1 MTYLTR
7 YFSNAVISL
16 FLLVSFSMLMG
27 QENRISDDP
36 VVEISGKATVYEHLN
51 NISSQT
57 GLLFIYDSQLIDNN
71 LEIRVR
77 KGKYP
82 LSRAL
87 KIVTGINDVSY
98 ELIDSYILLLKDKYG
113 KESSSAT
120 APAGRDSVIVTSGRM
135 TDRITGEPVVYGSV
149 NIKESS
155 SGIISNLNGEFRL
168 ILPDSLR
175 SAVIRFSHLG
185 YLTREIPVA
194 VLAGRDI
201 EIFMDQ
207 KIIPL
212 QEVVVRLTDPLTAI
226 REMMERREENY
237 SQIPAYITAY
247 YREGA
252 EYRNSLSLTEAILRV
267 YKTGFRSS
275 VNSDQVKMLKMRN
288 IINRFADDTIV
299 ARIKSSIH
307 SCLLLDIVKNPP
319 DFLLRDEQDNYHY
332 TFAGISFMDGRSLY
346 QFSFEKKEE
355 IREPLYRGDLYID
368 IDSYALVKANF
379 EIDPE
384 FVEQVADQVII
395 KKSRKLVVIPE
406 KISYSITYKRIGE
419 SYFQDHVRGDM
430 RFKVRQKGKLFSSQM
445 SLWFDMANCHTDST
459 GAVRFAP
466 GERLPVRD
474 IFSETRHTYDRDF
487 WGNFNVIQPEKEL
500 IQLLEKYRTGK

>member
-7 YFSNAVISL
+7 YFSIVTISL
-16 FLLVSFSMLMG
+16 FLLYCFSILQG
-27 QENRISDDP
+27 QEKRISVDP

-71 LEIRVR
+71 LVVKVR
-77 KGKYP
+77 KGEYP
-82 LSRAL
+82 LNRAI
-87 KIVTGINDVSY
+87 KIVTGINDISY
-98 ELIDSYILLLKDKYG
+98 ELIDSYILLLRDKQ
-113 KESSSAT
+113 KEDSSPAPV
-120 APAGRDSVIVTSGRM
+120 PAGRDSVIVTTGRM
-135 TDRITGEPVVYGSV
+135 TDRITGEPVIYGSV
-149 NIKESS
+149 NIKGSS

-168 ILPDSLR
+168 ILSDSLK
-175 SAVIRFSHLG
+175 SSVIRFSHLG

-226 REMMERREENY
+226 REMMERRGENY
-237 SQIPAYITAY
+237 SQTPAYITAY

-252 EYRNSLSLTEAILRV
+252 EYRNSLSLTEAILQI

-275 VNSDQVKMLKMRN
+275 ANSDQVKMLKMRN

-299 ARIKSSIH
+299 GRIKSSIH

-319 DFLLRDEQDNYHY
+319 DFLLKDQQVNYKY
-332 TFAGISFMDGRSLY
+332 TFAGISFMDGKSLY
-346 QFSFEKKEE
+346 QFSFEKKKE
-355 IREPLYRGDLYID
+355 ILEPLFRGDLFID
-368 IDSYALVKANF
+368 VDSYALVKAEF
-379 EIDPE
+379 EIDPG

-395 KKSRKLVVIPE
+395 KKSRKLDVVPE
-406 KISYSITYKRIGE
+406 KIGYLITYKKIGD
-419 SYFQDHVRGDM
+419 SYFQDHVKGDM
-430 RFKVRQKGKLFSSQM
+430 RFKVRKKGKLFSSQM
-445 SLWFDMANCHTDST
+445 SLWFDMANFHTDTT
-459 GAVRFAP
+459 GAVKFAP

-474 IFSETRHTYDRDF
+474 IFSETRHNYDLGF
-487 WGNFNVIQPEKEL
+487 WGNFNIIQPEKEL
-500 IQLLEKYRTGK
+500 IELLERYRTEK